1 MPTGEM
7 PHLRQDNMGGVRS
20 ARRHGEGERAGIA
33 VVRRQTL
40 PGTDRRGK
48 GRARRGFLPHLRPLR
63 HEKEQQIVATKNLGH
78 ADLAETISGEGIVFV
93 DFWAAWCGPCRAFA
107 PVFEQASEQHPDI
120 VFGKVGLLRLWL
132 SP

>member
-1 MPTGEM
+1 MTTVDLTTSDFETT
-7 PHLRQDNMGGVRS
+7 
-20 ARRHGEGERAGIA
+20 IA
-33 VVRRQTL
+33 EH
-40 PGTDRRGK
+40 D
-48 GRARRGFLPHLRPLR
+48 
-63 HEKEQQIVATKNLGH
+63 
-78 ADLAETISGEGIVFV
+78 IVFV